1 MRQDWQLFYLFEDP
15 DLGPN
20 FTPATTI
27 PHNTVPGSEARKS
40 IVMLWC
46 YRAQPYCDLDMFVT
60 VAIWLHR
67 QAICKNINSFD
78 GNK

>member
-1 MRQDWQLFYLFEDP
+1 MNQDWQLFYLFEDP

-40 IVMLWC
+40 SLCGI
-46 YRAQPYCDLDMFVT
+46 R
-60 VAIWLHR
+60 
-67 QAICKNINSFD
+67 
-78 GNK
+78 

>member
-1 MRQDWQLFYLFEDP
+1 MKANHFLKNHMNQDWQLFYLFEDP

-40 IVMLWC
+40 SLCGI
-46 YRAQPYCDLDMFVT
+46 R
-60 VAIWLHR
+60 
-67 QAICKNINSFD
+67 
-78 GNK
+78 